1 MKEVPYAV
9 QNLFYHVSKAKE
21 KLGLTLSPLEES
33 LERAIAWFRRNG
45 YVRR

>member
-1 MKEVPYAV
+1 MKEVLYAV
-9 QNLFYHVSKAKE
+9 QNLFYRVSKAKE

-33 LERAIAWFRRNG
+33 LTRAIAWFRRNG